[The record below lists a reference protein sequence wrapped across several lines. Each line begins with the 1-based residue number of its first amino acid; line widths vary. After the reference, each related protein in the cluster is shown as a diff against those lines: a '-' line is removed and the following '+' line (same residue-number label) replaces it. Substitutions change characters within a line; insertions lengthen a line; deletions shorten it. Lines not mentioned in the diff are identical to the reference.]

1 MASVASSLRT
11 VIVDANITN
20 ITNKVYRDYAPDS
33 ASFPLVTFSDD
44 LSRGVAL
51 AGDGVITARER
62 LIQVDLWQN
71 LDSEDVTLVE
81 SLLAAV
87 DSADLTGADKTV
99 FRCRVGDVQRLA
111 QVDQN
116 VCHHALSVNVTHT
129 N

>member
-11 VIVDANITN
+11 VIVNANITN
-20 ITNKVYRDYAPDS
+20 VTTKVYRDFAPDS
-33 ASFPLVTFSDD
+33 TVFPFVTFADD
-44 LSRGVAL
+44 LSRNVAL
-51 AGDGVITARER
+51 AGDGAITARER
-62 LIQVDLWQN
+62 LIQVDLWQT

-81 SLLAAV
+81 SLLDAV
-87 DSADLTGADKTV
+87 DSANLTGADKTV
-99 FRCRVGDVQRLA
+99 FRCRVDDVQRLA